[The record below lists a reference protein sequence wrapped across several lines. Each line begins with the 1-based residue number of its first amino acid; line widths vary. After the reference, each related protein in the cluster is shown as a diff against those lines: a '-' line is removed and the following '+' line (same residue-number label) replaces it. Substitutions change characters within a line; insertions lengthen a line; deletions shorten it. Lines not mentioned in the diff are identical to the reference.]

1 MSRLLRRGVALA
13 CLGAPWLLQVAAG
26 AELSPAAE
34 REIAL
39 LLDKI
44 SASSC
49 SFNRNG
55 SWYTA
60 VEARRHIERKRDWL
74 AERGMLESADQFIAQ
89 AASESSLS
97 GRPYLMKCGQDEP
110 KRCSEW
116 LRVELQRMRQAG
128 PAK

>member
-1 MSRLLRRGVALA
+1 MNRLRRGVVLA
-13 CLGAPWLLQVAAG
+13 CLALPWLHQAAVG
-26 AELSPAAE
+26 AELSPAAQ

-44 SASSC
+44 SGSSC

-74 AERGMLESADQFIAQ
+74 VERGMLESAEQFIAQ

-116 LRVELQRMRQAG
+116 LHVELQRIRQTS